1 MQRLVSIFSI
11 SITRTWYLAIIA
23 RLVIYFVAFKKC
35 TTQPDN
41 HFPAVDQERNTE
53 TLGRDK
59 IYEMTFNIGF

>member
-1 MQRLVSIFSI
+1 MFSL

-41 HFPAVDQERNTE
+41 HFPAVDQARSTE
-53 TLGRDK
+53 TVGRYE
-59 IYEMTFNIGF
+59 IYEMPFDIGF